1 MGKRVRRGGGRSPF
15 SPSSVMDRSILLRR
29 IKSLNLNSSPDPDL
43 VIQRLRDHYPDYA
56 RIKLQPFSARL
67 REVLQRL
74 RNSSTKPPVAGDTSP
89 SSFSD
94 GETPSRK
101 KRGREDVFEERLLR
115 AESEHLRRL
124 QGNHVASSSPS
135 ESSDDST
142 STSDDAVFEENIE
155 PEFDVTKSML
165 RERYV
170 KQSGQSVKKG
180 KEEKNVEIEAVT
192 DGKSKIAIAMK
203 KGGES
208 GKEIPV
214 VGLGIVGG
222 DHRSNVVSGETG
234 REGPRFRDLGGM
246 NMVLEDLM
254 MEVIVPLCHP
264 ELPKRL
270 GVRPMVGIL
279 LHGPPGC
286 GKTKLAYAIANE
298 TGVPFYKI
306 SATEVVSG
314 VSGASEE
321 NIRDLF
327 NKAYRTA
334 PSIVFIDEID
344 AIASKREN
352 LQREMER
359 RIVTQLMTCMDE
371 SHQILRTI
379 DSDSGAEASDKTS
392 DRRPGYVLVIGATNR
407 PDAVD
412 QALRR
417 PGRFD
422 KEIALG
428 VPDENARAEIL
439 SVLTRNLRIEGEF
452 DRFMIARFTPG
463 FVGADLA
470 ALVSKAGNLAMK
482 RIVDKRRSQLTGG
495 HENIDWWRHPWSPE
509 EIENL
514 SITMLDFEDAAK
526 LVQPSTRREGF
537 SLIPNIK
544 WEDVGGLDSLRKSF
558 DRYIIQRIKHP
569 EDYEELGVDMEVGF
583 LLYGPPGCGKTL
595 IAKAVANE
603 AGANFI
609 HIKGPEILRKYVG
622 ESEQEVRTI
631 FSRART
637 CSPCILFFDEVDAL
651 TPKRGRE
658 GAWVVERALN
668 QLLIE
673 LDGADQRHG
682 VYVIGAT
689 NRLEVIDP
697 AVLRPGRFGRLFYV
711 PLPSADERGLILKAL
726 IRKKPVSP
734 DFDYNALA
742 CKEACRNLTGADLS
756 ALVNEAAMTVKEEK
770 QMLADQGISYDKP
783 LVIKTSHFEKALEK
797 IIPSVSEEQRRYH
810 EALSQNFRS
819 S

>member
-1 MGKRVRRGGGRSPF
+1 
-15 SPSSVMDRSILLRR
+15 MDRSKLIRR
-29 IKSLNLNSSPDPDL
+29 IQTLNLNSTPDPDI
-43 VIQRLRDHYPDYA
+43 VIQRLRDQYPDYA
-56 RIKLQPFSARL
+56 RIKIRPFSARL
-67 REVLQRL
+67 SEVLQYI
-74 RNSSTKPPVAGDTSP
+74 RNGNTKPPAAGNTSS

-94 GETPSRK
+94 GERSSRR
-101 KRGREDVFEERLLR
+101 KRGKEDVFEERLLR
-115 AESEHLRRL
+115 AESKHLRLL
-124 QGNHVASSSPS
+124 QVNQVAPSSQS
-135 ESSDDST
+135 ESSDDLT
-142 STSDDAVFEENIE
+142 STSDNSDFEENIE
-155 PEFDVTKSML
+155 PECDVTKSML
-165 RERYV
+165 RERYA
-170 KQSGQSVKKG
+170 KQSEQSFKKE
-180 KEEKNVEIEAVT
+180 EEKNVEIEAVAHE
-192 DGKSKIAIAMK
+192 KRKIVISIK
-203 KGGES
+203 KGGVS
-208 GKEIPV
+208 GKEAPV
-214 VGLGIVGG
+214 VGLGAVGS
-222 DHRSNVVSGETG
+222 DHGSSMVSGETG
-234 REGPRFRDLGGM
+234 REGPRFQDLGGL
-246 NMVLEDLM
+246 NMVLEDLL

-270 GVRPMVGIL
+270 GVRPTAGIL

-286 GKTKLAYAIANE
+286 GKTKLACAIANE

-306 SATEVVSG
+306 SATDVISG

-321 NIRDLF
+321 SIRDLF

-371 SHQILRTI
+371 SQQILRAI
-379 DSDSGAEASDKTS
+379 DSDSSPEAYEKITNRMSD
-392 DRRPGYVLVIGATNR
+392 YVLVIGATNR
-407 PDAVD
+407 PDAID

-422 KEIALG
+422 REIALG

-439 SVLTRNLRIEGEF
+439 SVLTRNLRIEGKF
-452 DRFMIARFTPG
+452 DCFMIARFTPG

-482 RIVDKRRSQLTGG
+482 RIIDKRRFQLK
-495 HENIDWWRHPWSPE
+495 ENVDWWRHPWSPE

-514 SITMLDFEDAAK
+514 SFTMLDFEEATK

-537 SLIPNIK
+537 SSIPNIK
-544 WEDVGGLDSLRKSF
+544 WEDVGGLDSLKKEIN
-558 DRYIIQRIKHP
+558 RYIIQRIKHP

-583 LLYGPPGCGKTL
+583 MLYGPPGCGKTL

-603 AGANFI
+603 AGVNFI

-631 FSRART
+631 FRRART

-658 GAWVVERALN
+658 GAWVVERVLN
-668 QLLIE
+668 QLLVE

-689 NRLEVIDP
+689 NRLEVIEP
-697 AVLRPGRFGRLFYV
+697 AILRPGRFGRLFYV
-711 PLPSADERGLILKAL
+711 PLPSADERALILKAL
-726 IRKKPVSP
+726 CRKKPVSP
-734 DFDYNALA
+734 DFDYNVFASR
-742 CKEACRNLTGADLS
+742 EACRNLSGADLA
-756 ALVNEAAMTVKEEK
+756 ALVNEAAMIVKEEK
-770 QMLADQGISYDKP
+770 QMHVDQGISYDEP
-783 LVIKTSHFEKALEK
+783 LVIKTSHFEKALER
-797 IIPSVSEEQRRYH
+797 IIPSVSEEKRRYY

-819 S
+819 A